1 MITSCKNINITDPE
15 IILPWVTDCIM
26 RHKKRHDFRHLLV
39 RAGKLP
45 ERQYYAGLES
55 GDYAAWQPA
64 IRKVAE
70 EAARRIAAHDLRLRP
85 VRIRE
90 RVDRSSGKTR
100 QIGDEEAMQQVFDH
114 IAVGA
119 ADPIWRRRF
128 VPQQASSL
136 RGRGPVYGSNIIR
149 DWIQQDNR
157 AARWTYAHKR
167 KYSRKCRYFAK
178 LDVQK
183 CYPSLRTAVFMRYF
197 RRDCGNADL
206 LWLWEALLESHK
218 VGDNEGFM
226 IGALVSQFACQ
237 YLLSFAYRYVMDLHK
252 SRRGKRYKLVTHALF
267 YMDDQLLFSASRR
280 DLKSAVRALIRYERD
295 ELGLT
300 IKPTWAI
307 QDMDKHPV
315 DMMGYRHYS
324 NGAVT
329 IRPRILRR
337 ARRVTLHVLRRQ
349 HLALEQARRI
359 CAYKGYFKHTNSR
372 RIIKAL
378 RLRKLFTKAAAT
390 ISRHD
395 RRNQNGRNGI
405 LQRRTGANPVYGPA

>member
-1 MITSCKNINITDPE
+1 MITSCKNINITAPE
-15 IILPWVTDCIM
+15 TVLAWVTDCIM
-26 RHKKRHDFRHLLV
+26 RHKKRHDFRQLLARV
-39 RAGKLP
+39 GKLP
-45 ERQYYAGLES
+45 ERLYYTALES
-55 GDYAAWQPA
+55 GDYTVWQPA

-70 EAARRIAAHDLRLRP
+70 EAAQRIAARDLRLRP

-119 ADPIWRRRF
+119 AGPIWRRRF

-149 DWIQQDNR
+149 GWIQQDNR
-157 AARWTYAHKR
+157 ATRWAYAHKR

-178 LDVQK
+178 LDVRK
-183 CYPSLRTAVFMRYF
+183 CYPSLRTAVFLRYF
-197 RRDCGNADL
+197 RRDCGNTDL
-206 LWLWEALLESHK
+206 LWLWETLLESHK
-218 VGDNEGFM
+218 VEGNEGFM

-252 SRRGKRYKLVTHALF
+252 SRRGKRHKLVTHALF
-267 YMDDQLLFSASRR
+267 YMDDQLLYSTSRR
-280 DLKSAVRALIRYERD
+280 DLKSAVRQLIRFERE

-300 IKPTWAI
+300 IKPTWGI
-307 QDMDKHPV
+307 QDTSRHPA
-315 DMMGYRHYS
+315 DMMGFRHYA
-324 NGAVT
+324 NRRAT
-329 IRPRILRR
+329 IRPRIFRR
-337 ARRVTLHVLRRQ
+337 ARRVALHVLRRQ
-349 HLALEQARRI
+349 RLALGQVRRL
-359 CAYKGYFKHTNSR
+359 CAYKGYFKRTDSR

-378 RLRKLFTKAAAT
+378 RLRKLFTRAAAT

-395 RRNQNGRNGI
+395 KEDQNGNSIVQPTAG
-405 LQRRTGANPVYGPA
+405 GHPVHAPA